1 MTASWGLT
9 INPLPCPWRE
19 PGQESGINLKIKKG
33 RKTQMIENL
42 TPHPIVVRGIE
53 EETVFPPSG
62 VIPRVGTIETPSQAI
77 EDIPTVTQAMG
88 TVEGLPEA
96 EEGIFLLVSAMVFN
110 ASDRRDL
117 IAPDTGKGAIR
128 DKKGRI
134 LAVTR
139 FVRKE

>member
-1 MTASWGLT
+1 
-9 INPLPCPWRE
+9 
-19 PGQESGINLKIKKG
+19 
-33 RKTQMIENL
+33 MIENL

-88 TVEGLPEA
+88 TVEELPDA
-96 EEGIFLLVSAMVFN
+96 IPGVFLLVSAMVFN
-110 ASDRRDL
+110 ATDRRDL

-128 DKKGRI
+128 DEQGRI

-139 FVRKE
+139 FLRKE